1 MITLLPYDIENMV
14 SVNLTRKEM
23 NVVRNGLT
31 LILSMDQTGKLDLNE
46 SARRWY
52 TNVLS
57 LFETIYGDK
66 WQ

>member
-1 MITLLPYDIENMV
+1 MVTLLPYDIENMV